1 MLTNKKDSLKKK
13 YASKFKDKEEILYR
27 IVVYFLWSAENNKL
41 KRTSALMGPGK
52 KFKK

>member
-1 MLTNKKDSLKKK
+1 MLLNSKTKKE
-13 YASKFKDKEEILYR
+13 YCER

-41 KRTSALMGPGK
+41 KRKSALMGPGK